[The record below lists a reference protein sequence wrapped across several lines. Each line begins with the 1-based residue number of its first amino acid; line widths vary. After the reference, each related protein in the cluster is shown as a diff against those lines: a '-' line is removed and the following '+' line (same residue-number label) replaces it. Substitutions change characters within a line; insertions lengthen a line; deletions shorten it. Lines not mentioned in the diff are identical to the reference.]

1 MRSSTQSDTF
11 RFTSSPDAH
20 EHART
25 EFEAAAQSRAIRD
38 WGVEIAI
45 ERTIAGLLPNER
57 P

>member
-57 P
+57 S